1 MHIPLLIVGGN
12 ELDRRQQADRQVASY
27 TVSSFDLHRITP
39 NEAKKSIGISQIKSL
54 IRELLYSPVQGREK
68 IGIIYELHHATVE
81 AQNALLKLL
90 EEPNETT
97 ILIATATRK
106 EEVLP
111 TIVSRCR
118 IVTVQNEDEYV
129 PTQEELNQLDTI
141 LKASEGDRM
150 SYAEE
155 IVKADTAKEWIN
167 TIIRTLRYTLI
178 TEYLQPTTYNLQLL
192 INAIRT
198 LDRAHITLE
207 KTNTNQRLLMENLL
221 LSLDQMPFQ

>member
-12 ELDRRQQADRQVASY
+12 ELDRRQQADRQVAAY
-27 TVSSFDLHRITP
+27 TVSSFDLHKITS
-39 NEAKKSIGISQIKSL
+39 NEAKKSIGISQIKS
-54 IRELLYSPVQGREK
+54 
-68 IGIIYELHHATVE
+68 
-81 AQNALLKLL
+81 LL